1 MKARLALGI
10 VLIVVGALAL
20 AYQGF
25 TYTTEKK
32 AIDIGSIQVEK
43 KEHHAVFVPP
53 VLGAIALVG
62 GVIILVT
69 GRRTP

>member
-1 MKARLALGI
+1 MNGKSILG
-10 VLIVVGALAL
+10 VALIVIGALVL

-25 TYTTEKK
+25 NYTTNKK
-32 AIDIGSIQVEK
+32 AVDMGPIQVNK
-43 KEHHAVFVPP
+43 REHHSVFVPP

-62 GVIILVT
+62 GVVVLMV

>member
-1 MKARLALGI
+1 MKARLTLGI
-10 VLIVVGALAL
+10 ILIVIGALVL

-32 AIDIGSIQVEK
+32 AIDIGSIQVNK

-53 VLGAIALVG
+53 VLGALALVG
-62 GVIILVT
+62 GVIFLVM